1 MTPHA
6 RDTPIEVEARW
17 IEGLRRMG
25 PEARLLSA
33 CDLTATVRTL
43 AAARIRERY
52 GPGLSDRELR
62 LRLASLWLDRRTLAR
77 AFGWDPE
84 VEGF

>member
-17 IEGLRRMG
+17 IEGLRQIG

-33 CDLTATVRTL
+33 CDLTATVRAL
-43 AAARIRERY
+43 ASARIQERY
-52 GPGLSDRELR
+52 SPGLSNHELR
-62 LRLASLWLDRRTLAR
+62 LRLAALWLDRNTLAQ
-77 AFGWDPE
+77 AFGWDPK